1 LDAFFGF
8 TYLNALTRIAR
19 NPVLKTNDESR
30 HPCLVGD
37 LRGKAVSFSP
47 LGMILTVDFL
57 YGPYYV
63 EVIPFVS
70 SLTFCYERV
79 FVKCFS
85 ASVEMIM
92 LFLSFILAVWYM
104 TLTDVHTMKHP

>member
-1 LDAFFGF
+1 MVSYGQREFCFFLSYLDAFFGF

-79 FVKCFS
+79 FDKCFFCIS
-85 ASVEMIM
+85 
-92 LFLSFILAVWYM
+92 
-104 TLTDVHTMKHP
+104 